1 MFWILV
7 VTLLFGAVS
16 LSALRGDPYPG
27 AKMDDAFYTEEKGL
41 QGVFRLLIAYP
52 LYYGSAYLLHYFF
65 DVLSSLTFGWF
76 TFILIMGHF
85 VIVLSSS
92 WTEYKNDKKR

>member
-1 MFWILV
+1 MFI
-7 VTLLFGAVS
+7 TPNPYDPDHTPAYIDDGDEFRGC
-16 LSALRGDPYPG
+16 LS
-27 AKMDDAFYTEEKGL
+27 
-41 QGVFRLLIAYP
+41 QLIGFP

-85 VIVLSSS
+85 VIFLSSS
-92 WTEYKNDKKR
+92 WTEYKNGKKR

>member
-7 VTLLFGAVS
+7 VTLLFGVVW
-16 LSALRGDPYPG
+16 LSVRIVPN
-27 AKMDDAFYTEEKGL
+27 DDYDIGLVAEKDAYVHGCAR
-41 QGVFRLLIAYP
+41 VLIAYP
-52 LYYGSAYLLHYFF
+52 LYYGSAYLLHYSF

>member
-7 VTLLFGAVS
+7 VTLLFGAAF
-16 LSALRGDPYPG
+16 LSGLRGDPYRG
-27 AKMDDAFYTEEKGL
+27 AEMDDAFYWEEKGL
-41 QGVFRLLIAYP
+41 QGCIRLLIAYP

-92 WTEYKNDKKR
+92 WTGYKNDKKR